1 MSNLALPLKDRSLEK
16 KSLMIWLHL
25 FRNVPLRCLM
35 LMRFQRNIQ
44 QVTKNRWIQYWY
56 KSLLDTTKCYS
67 SWRSPWSTWKRV
79 SKALSC
85 SLKSWKNSAIRF
97 MTTRLISTLIIFFSK
112 WNICYRF
119 QKIGQKKGSFRWN
132 RCPLGP
138 KRCRNVLSF
147 SKIGSIM
154 ERLRSSGYQVII
166 FTINRGS
173 ISF

>member
-97 MTTRLISTLIIFFSK
+97 MTTR
-112 WNICYRF
+112 F

-154 ERLRSSGYQVII
+154 ERLRSSGYQD
-166 FTINRGS
+166 
-173 ISF
+173 SFSRKHSSQERCRTMLENTLSL